1 MIFSLTSKRTM
12 SPSVQPMSL
21 NKITTNYVMSQ
32 KTRQVITLPSQ
43 PAPIPIPYHV
53 NKTMSKQMKWGEPVW
68 FFLHTISHKIKD
80 DSFVQM
86 RSDLLKYIY
95 TICTNLPCPDCS
107 NHAKTYLNGI
117 NFNNIKTKTD
127 LQIMLFEFHNS
138 VNARKGFVE
147 FPLIELTLKYES
159 ANLSAMTAYFITA
172 FMDKHSSPRMI
183 SDDLYRSRI
192 TQTIKAW
199 MTANITHFD
208 P

>member
-138 VNARKGFVE
+138 VNARKGFV
-147 FPLIELTLKYES
+147 
-159 ANLSAMTAYFITA
+159 
-172 FMDKHSSPRMI
+172 
-183 SDDLYRSRI
+183 
-192 TQTIKAW
+192 
-199 MTANITHFD
+199 
-208 P
+208 